1 MNLSCQ
7 EGASFLLP
15 ILWPIW
21 FYEESLHR
29 QTMAAADFL
38 GSALTP
44 IIAVI
49 LAFVALLFV
58 LRMARSKAHR
68 LVKTRRREDEEV
80 SDMAYSALV
89 TSEAIYREMRER
101 GVESANA
108 EELLRDARQAYSEAR
123 HREAEKLSSEAR
135 SILRERLQDEER
147 VESDPVTIAEEEIP
161 DSKPLLGK
169 EYPNNYLQARFL
181 LSMMKNSLRKGK
193 SPKKKAARKVM
204 KEAKKAFE
212 EERYTEA
219 LGLALNSKRI
229 LEGEETPSEGSEKNL
244 CPDCEG
250 PVSASDTFCDR
261 CEARLDGSPKCSGC
275 GLRLEEEDKFCR
287 KCGAAVMPLAQ
298 TS

>member
-1 MNLSCQ
+1 
-7 EGASFLLP
+7 
-15 ILWPIW
+15 
-21 FYEESLHR
+21 
-29 QTMAAADFL
+29 MAAADFL

-58 LRMARSKAHR
+58 LRMARSKVHR
-68 LVKTRRREDEEV
+68 LVKSRRREDEEV

-101 GVESANA
+101 GVESDKA
-108 EELLRDARQAYSEAR
+108 EELLREARQAYSEAR
-123 HREAEKLSSEAR
+123 HREVEKLSSEAR

-147 VESDPVTIAEEEIP
+147 VESDPITIIEEEIP
-161 DSKPLLGK
+161 DSKPLLGN
-169 EYPNNYLQARFL
+169 EHPNNYLQARFL
-181 LSMMKNSLRKGK
+181 LSMMKDSLRKGT
-193 SPKKKAARKVM
+193 SPEKKAARKVM

-212 EERYTEA
+212 EERYTLA
-219 LGLALNSKRI
+219 LSLALNSKRI

-250 PVSASDTFCDR
+250 PLSPSDTFCGK
-261 CEARLDGSPKCSGC
+261 CGARLDGSLKCSGC